1 MAIVGNNCMEGNMSK
16 TTGLEHAGNTA
27 NEQVTIYDIAKEAG
41 VSPSTVSR
49 ALSKPG
55 RLSAK
60 TEFKVR
66 QVAERLGYLTVSP
79 LEGRP
84 QLQSTGMIGAIAP
97 DCRNPFYA
105 SILYHLRN
113 ALNAHGYDLL
123 ILETSGEHAAS
134 KQTVARLTRIVDGLV
149 FLSSTMSEP
158 DLKRV
163 VMTRPSV
170 MINRSI
176 VGISSV
182 TCDPQRAIDTAV
194 RHLRETGHRSVSYLA
209 GNVNTWS
216 SETRRRL
223 IRTAAYRYDFVART
237 VRGFEITVEGGK
249 QAFEQY
255 IQRPTD
261 AVFAYND
268 RLAIGFMA
276 AARQAGM
283 RVPDDVSVIGFD
295 DIEESAAQ
303 AVPLST
309 IDQHTQVLGQQAAKA
324 LLDQL
329 ATETPRITNFTDSA
343 EYINR
348 ESVASSKR
356 STMKLGPYVDL
367 EKHNNV
373 ITLTML
379 SSQFNETIPR
389 IEAFMRTH
397 PGIAIDP
404 IEGHTQE
411 QTNALYWERAANNQ
425 SVPDLFNVERDKLPQ
440 FASTG
445 VLLDIG
451 TSQVEEKWSRLYTD
465 AAWQSSH
472 YAGHLYG
479 LPGDSGQTVMFY
491 RQDILDRYGLNVPT
505 TWEQFYEEGV
515 KLHQRNPNRWMGIID
530 TTDVQHY
537 LSFLRM
543 AHGKPWTVTGT
554 DSISFHLTDPAVK
567 KTVRFIQ
574 RCIDDGVL
582 KAEPIWDGR
591 YATPADGTF
600 ATFIYANWFG
610 KILASSYPAS
620 AGKWRVALPP
630 SFGAPDDVCTAE
642 IGGSVLTISTR
653 ISKKHQRAALQFA
666 HWFQTDPE
674 SVDLRPL
681 GGFSAT
687 QYFQGNPKIQ
697 SIIDPYFNQRIYK
710 VYVESANLLNRD
722 WDNLPFATR
731 LSTAYHD
738 SLVPSLV
745 PGGNSLDIIGQWA
758 DRLPE
763 YAKSQGFTVN

>member
-1 MAIVGNNCMEGNMSK
+1 MPKSRKMADGEG
-16 TTGLEHAGNTA
+16 AA

-66 QVAERLGYLTVSP
+66 QVAERLGYLTVNSV
-79 LEGRP
+79 EERP
-84 QLQSTGMIGAIAP
+84 VLQSTGMIGAIAP

-105 SILYHLRN
+105 SILYYLHN
-113 ALNAHGYDLL
+113 ALNEHSYDLL
-123 ILETSGEHAAS
+123 IPETSSEHATG
-134 KQTVARLTRIVDGLV
+134 KQTVAKLTRIVDGLV

-163 VMTRPSV
+163 VMTRPTV

-176 VGISSV
+176 TGISSV
-182 TCDPQRAIDTAV
+182 TCDPQRAIDVAV

-209 GNVNTWS
+209 GNANTWS

-223 IRTAAYRYDFVART
+223 IRTAAYRYNLVART
-237 VRGFEITVEGGK
+237 VRGFDITVAGGK

-255 IQRPTD
+255 LKRPTD

-283 RVPDDVSVIGFD
+283 RIPDDVSVIGFD
-295 DIEESAAQ
+295 NIEESSAQ

-324 LLDQL
+324 LLDQI
-329 ATETPRITNFTDSA
+329 ATESPRITSFTDSS
-343 EYINR
+343 EYIDR
-348 ESVASSKR
+348 ESVAPFKR

-367 EKHNNV
+367 KAHDNDI

-389 IEAFMRTH
+389 IEAFMRAH
-397 PGIAIDP
+397 PNIAIDP

-411 QTNALYWERAANNQ
+411 QTNALYWERVTNSQ

-440 FASTG
+440 FASAG

-451 TSQVEEKWSRLYTD
+451 TPQVERKWKRLYTD
-465 AAWQSSH
+465 AVWQSSH

-491 RQDILDRYGLNVPT
+491 RQDILDRYGLDVPT

-515 KLHQRNPNRWMGIID
+515 RLHQRNPNRWMGIID

-554 DSISFHLTDPAVK
+554 DSISFHLADSVIR

-591 YATPADGTF
+591 YAAPADGTF
-600 ATFIYANWFG
+600 ATLIYANWFG

-630 SFGAPDDVCTAE
+630 SFGEPNDVCTAE
-642 IGGSVLTISTR
+642 IGGSVLTVSAR
-653 ISKKHQRAALQFA
+653 ISKKRQRAALQFA
-666 HWFQTDPE
+666 HWFQTNPE

-687 QYFQGNPKIQ
+687 RYFQDNPKIL
-697 SIIDPYFNQRIYK
+697 STIDPYFNQRIYE
-710 VYVESANLLNRD
+710 VYVKSANLLNRD

-731 LSTAYHD
+731 LSATYHD

-745 PGGNSLDIIGQWA
+745 PGGGSLDVIDQWA
-758 DRLPE
+758 TRLPE
-763 YAKSQGFTVN
+763 YAKSQGFTVE

>member
-1 MAIVGNNCMEGNMSK
+1 M
-16 TTGLEHAGNTA
+16 TTSASASSTKPVQDR
-27 NEQVTIYDIAKEAG
+27 QVTIYDIAREAG

-66 QVAERLGYLTVSP
+66 QVAERLGYLAADPATR
-79 LEGRP
+79 RP
-84 QLQSTGMIGAIAP
+84 SLRSTSMIGVVVP

-105 SILYHLRN
+105 DILHCLRD
-113 ALNAHGYDLL
+113 ALRTHGYDLL
-123 ILETSGEHAAS
+123 MLESSSEYAAS
-134 KQTVARLTRIVDGLV
+134 KQTIAKLTRSVDGLV
-149 FLSSTMSEP
+149 FISSTMSEP

-163 VMTRPSV
+163 VMVRPTV

-176 VGISSV
+176 TGISSV
-182 TCDPQRAIDTAV
+182 TSDPQNAIDAAV
-194 RHLRETGHRSVSYLA
+194 RHLHETGHRSITYLA
-209 GNVNTWS
+209 GNANTWS
-216 SETRRRL
+216 SETRRRM
-223 IRTAAYRYDFVART
+223 IRTAAYRYDLSVRT
-237 VRGFEITVEGGK
+237 VRGFDITLDGGK
-249 QAFEQY
+249 QAFAQY
-255 IQRPTD
+255 LKHPTD

-268 RLAIGFMA
+268 QLAIGFIS
-276 AARQAGM
+276 AARRSGM
-283 RVPDDVSVIGFD
+283 RIPDDVSVIGFD
-295 DIEESAAQ
+295 NIEEAAAQ
-303 AVPLST
+303 SVPLST
-309 IDQHTQVLGQQAAKA
+309 IDQHAQILAKQAAKI
-324 LLDQL
+324 LLNEI
-329 ATETPRITNFTDSA
+329 AAEAPHTVNFTDSS
-343 EYINR
+343 EYIKR
-348 ESVASSKR
+348 ESVIASRR
-356 STMKLGPYVDL
+356 STMRLGPYVNLKERDDDT
-367 EKHNNV
+367 V
-373 ITLTML
+373 TLTML

-397 PGIAIDP
+397 PNIAIDP

-411 QTNALYWERAANNQ
+411 QTNALYWERVTNNR

-440 FASTG
+440 FAAAG

-451 TSQVEEKWSRLYTD
+451 APNVEEKWSGLYTD
-465 AAWQSSH
+465 AVWRASH

-491 RQDILDRYGLNVPT
+491 RQDIIDRYGLNVPT

-543 AHGKPWTVTGT
+543 AHGKPWTVTGS
-554 DSISFHLTDPAVK
+554 DSISFQLADPVIQ

-591 YATPADGTF
+591 YALPEDGTF

-620 AGKWRVALPP
+620 AGKWRVTLPP
-630 SFGAPDDVCTAE
+630 SFGTPDDVCTAE
-642 IGGSVLTISTR
+642 IGGSVLTISARTSR
-653 ISKKHQRAALQFA
+653 KRQRAALQFA
-666 HWFQTDPE
+666 HWFQTNPE

-687 QYFQGNPKIQ
+687 RYFQSNPKIL
-697 SIIDPYFNQRIYK
+697 SIVDPYFDQRIYE
-710 VYVESANLLNRD
+710 VYVKSANLLNRD
-722 WDNLPFATR
+722 WDNLPFATQ
-731 LSTAYHD
+731 LNTAYHD

-745 PGGNSLDIIGQWA
+745 PGGNSLDVIGQWA
-758 DRLPE
+758 IELPE
-763 YAKSQGFTVN
+763 YAESQGFTVE

>member
-1 MAIVGNNCMEGNMSK
+1 MAQSADASGVTPDQSK
-16 TTGLEHAGNTA
+16 
-27 NEQVTIYDIAKEAG
+27 QVTIYDIAKEAG

-66 QVAERLGYLTVSP
+66 QVAERLGYLMIDSVAK
-79 LEGRP
+79 RP
-84 QLQSTGMIGAIAP
+84 ALQSTGMIGAVVP

-105 SILYHLRN
+105 GILHHLRD
-113 ALNAHGYDLL
+113 ALHAHGYDLL
-123 ILETSGEHAAS
+123 ILESSSEHAAN
-134 KQTVARLTRIVDGLV
+134 KQTIAKLTRLVDGLV
-149 FLSSTMSEP
+149 FVSSTMSEP

-163 VMTRPSV
+163 VMVRPTV
-170 MINRSI
+170 IVNRSI
-176 VGISSV
+176 TGISSV
-182 TCDPQRAIDTAV
+182 TSDPQHAIDTAV
-194 RHLRETGHRSVSYLA
+194 RHLYETGHRSIAYLA
-209 GNVNTWS
+209 GNANTWS

-223 IRTAAYRYDFVART
+223 IRTATYRYDLSVRT
-237 VRGFEITVEGGK
+237 VRGFDITLDGGQ

-255 IQRPTD
+255 LKRPTD

-268 RLAIGFMA
+268 QLAIGFIS
-276 AARQAGM
+276 AARHAGM

-295 DIEESAAQ
+295 NIDEAAVQ
-303 AVPLST
+303 SVPLNT
-309 IDQHTQVLGQQAAKA
+309 IDQHTQSMGQQAARI
-324 LLDQL
+324 LLNEI
-329 ATETPRITNFTDSA
+329 ATETPHTVNFADPS
-343 EYINR
+343 EYIKR
-348 ESVASSKR
+348 ESVAASRR
-356 STMKLGPYVDL
+356 STMRLGPYVNLMERD
-367 EKHNNV
+367 NDT

-389 IEAFMRTH
+389 IEAFMRAY
-397 PGIAIDP
+397 PNIAIDP

-411 QTNALYWERAANNQ
+411 QTNALYWERITNNR

-440 FASTG
+440 FAAAG

-451 TSQVEEKWSRLYTD
+451 TPKVEEKWSKLYTD

-472 YAGHLYG
+472 YANHLYG

-491 RQDILDRYGLNVPT
+491 RQDILRRYDLAVPT

-543 AHGKPWTVTGT
+543 AHAKPWSVTGT
-554 DSISFHLTDPAVK
+554 NSIEFHLADRKVEE
-567 KTVRFIQ
+567 TVRFIQ

-591 YATPADGTF
+591 YASPADGTF
-600 ATFIYANWFG
+600 ATVIHANWFG
-610 KILASSYPAS
+610 KILTSSYPMS

-630 SFGAPDDVCTAE
+630 SFGSPNEVCTAE
-642 IGGSVLTISTR
+642 IGGSILTVSSR
-653 ISKKHQRAALQFA
+653 ISRKRQHAALQFA
-666 HWFQTDPE
+666 HWFQTNPV

-687 QYFQGNPKIQ
+687 KRFRDNPKIL
-697 SIIDPYFNQRIYK
+697 STIDPYFNQHIYK
-710 VYVESANLLNRD
+710 TYVESANLMNHD
-722 WDNLPFATR
+722 WDNLPFATQ

-738 SLVPSLV
+738 SLVPALA
-745 PGGNSLDIIGQWA
+745 PGGNSAEVIEQWA
-758 DRLPE
+758 SALPE
-763 YAKSQGFTVN
+763 YARSQGFTVA

>member
-1 MAIVGNNCMEGNMSK
+1 MVLTADTS
-16 TTGLEHAGNTA
+16 NTKSSQDR
-27 NEQVTIYDIAKEAG
+27 QVTIYDIAREAG

-66 QVAERLGYLTVSP
+66 QVAENLGYLTADPAARHPS
-79 LEGRP
+79 
-84 QLQSTGMIGAIAP
+84 LQSTSMIGAIVP

-105 SILYHLRN
+105 DILHYLRN
-113 ALNAHGYDLL
+113 ALRFHGYDLL
-123 ILETSGEHAAS
+123 TLESSSEYTAS
-134 KQTVARLTRIVDGLV
+134 KQTIAKLTRSVDGLV
-149 FLSSTMSEP
+149 FISSTMSEP
-158 DLKRV
+158 DLRRV
-163 VMTRPSV
+163 VMVRPTV

-176 VGISSV
+176 TGISSV
-182 TCDPQRAIDTAV
+182 ASDPQHAIDAAV
-194 RHLRETGHRSVSYLA
+194 RHLHETGHRSITYLA
-209 GNVNTWS
+209 GNANTWS
-216 SETRRRL
+216 SETRRRM
-223 IRTAAYRYDFVART
+223 IRTAAYRYDLSVRT
-237 VRGFEITVEGGK
+237 VRGFDIALDGGR
-249 QAFEQY
+249 QAFAQY
-255 IQRPTD
+255 LKHPTD

-268 RLAIGFMA
+268 QLAIGFIS
-276 AARQAGM
+276 AARRSGM
-283 RVPDDVSVIGFD
+283 RIPDDVSVIGFD
-295 DIEESAAQ
+295 NIEEAAAQ
-303 AVPLST
+303 SVPLNT
-309 IDQHTQVLGQQAAKA
+309 IDQHAQILAKQAARI
-324 LLDQL
+324 LLNEI
-329 ATETPRITNFTDSA
+329 AAEAPHTVNFADSS
-343 EYINR
+343 EYVKR
-348 ESVASSKR
+348 ESVIASRR
-356 STMKLGPYVDL
+356 STMRLGPYVNLKERDDDT
-367 EKHNNV
+367 V
-373 ITLTML
+373 TLTML

-389 IEAFMRTH
+389 IEAFMRAH
-397 PGIAIDP
+397 PNIAIDP

-411 QTNALYWERAANNQ
+411 QTNALYWERVTNNR

-440 FASTG
+440 FAAAG

-451 TSQVEEKWSRLYTD
+451 APNVEEKWSKLYAD
-465 AAWQSSH
+465 AIWRASH

-491 RQDILDRYGLNVPT
+491 RQDIIDRYDLNVPT

-515 KLHQRNPNRWMGIID
+515 KLHRRNPNRWMGIID

-554 DSISFHLTDPAVK
+554 DSISFQLTDPVIQ
-567 KTVRFIQ
+567 KTARFIQ

-591 YATPADGTF
+591 YALPPDGAF

-620 AGKWRVALPP
+620 AGKWRVTLPP

-642 IGGSVLTISTR
+642 IGGSVLTISARTSR
-653 ISKKHQRAALQFA
+653 KRQRAALQFA
-666 HWFQTDPE
+666 HWFQTNPE

-687 QYFQGNPKIQ
+687 RYFQSNPKIL
-697 SIIDPYFNQRIYK
+697 SAVDPYFDQRIYA
-710 VYVESANLLNRD
+710 VYVKSANLLNRD
-722 WDNLPFATR
+722 WDNLPFATQ
-731 LSTAYHD
+731 LNAAYHD

-745 PGGNSLDIIGQWA
+745 PGGNSLDVIGQWA
-758 DRLPE
+758 TELPE
-763 YAKSQGFTVN
+763 YARSQGFTVE

>member
-1 MAIVGNNCMEGNMSK
+1 MAQSEDASSGASDHNR
-16 TTGLEHAGNTA
+16 
-27 NEQVTIYDIAKEAG
+27 QVTIYDIAKEAG

-66 QVAERLGYLTVSP
+66 QVAERLGYLMIDSVTK
-79 LEGRP
+79 RP
-84 QLQSTGMIGAIAP
+84 SVQSTGMIGAVVP

-105 SILYHLRN
+105 GILHYLRDS
-113 ALNAHGYDLL
+113 LHTQGYDLL
-123 ILETSGEHAAS
+123 ILESSSKHAAS
-134 KQTVARLTRIVDGLV
+134 KQTIAKLTRLVDGLV
-149 FLSSTMSEP
+149 FVSSTMSEP

-163 VMTRPSV
+163 VMVRPTV
-170 MINRSI
+170 MINRS
-176 VGISSV
+176 VTGISSV
-182 TCDPQRAIDTAV
+182 TSDPQHAIDSAV
-194 RHLRETGHRSVSYLA
+194 RHLYETGHRSIAYLT
-209 GNVNTWS
+209 GNANTWS

-223 IRTAAYRYDFVART
+223 IRTAAYRYDLSVRT
-237 VRGFEITVEGGK
+237 VRGFDITLNGGQ
-249 QAFEQY
+249 QAFSQY
-255 IQRPTD
+255 LKRPTD

-268 RLAIGFMA
+268 QLAIGFIS
-276 AARQAGM
+276 AARHAGM

-295 DIEESAAQ
+295 NIDESAVQ
-303 AVPLST
+303 SVPLNT
-309 IDQHTQVLGQQAAKA
+309 IDQHTQTLGQQAAKM
-324 LLDQL
+324 LLNEI
-329 ATETPRITNFTDSA
+329 ATETPHIVNFADSS
-343 EYINR
+343 EYIKR
-348 ESVASSKR
+348 ESVAASRR
-356 STMKLGPYVDL
+356 STMRLGPYVNLKERD
-367 EKHNNV
+367 NDTV
-373 ITLTML
+373 TLTML
-379 SSQFNETIPR
+379 SSQFNETISR
-389 IEAFMRTH
+389 IEAFMRAY
-397 PGIAIDP
+397 PNIAIDP

-411 QTNALYWERAANNQ
+411 QTNALYWERVTNNR
-425 SVPDLFNVERDKLPQ
+425 SVPDVFNVERDKLPQ
-440 FASTG
+440 FAAAG

-451 TSQVEEKWSRLYTD
+451 TPKVEEKWSKLYND
-465 AAWQSSH
+465 ASWQSSH
-472 YAGHLYG
+472 YAGRLYG
-479 LPGDSGQTVMFY
+479 LPGDAGQTVMFY
-491 RQDILDRYGLNVPT
+491 RQDILRRYDLAVPA

-554 DSISFHLTDPAVK
+554 DSISFHLADPVIR

-591 YATPADGTF
+591 YAAPADGTF
-600 ATFIYANWFG
+600 ATLIYANWFG

-630 SFGAPDDVCTAE
+630 SFGDPNDVCTAE
-642 IGGSVLTISTR
+642 IGGSVLTVSAR
-653 ISKKHQRAALQFA
+653 ISKKRQRAALQFA
-666 HWFQTDPE
+666 HWFQTNPE

-687 QYFQGNPKIQ
+687 RYFQDNPKIL
-697 SIIDPYFNQRIYK
+697 STVDPYFNQRIYE
-710 VYVESANLLNRD
+710 VYVKSANLLNRD

-731 LSTAYHD
+731 LSAAYHD

-745 PGGNSLDIIGQWA
+745 PGGGSLDVIDQWA
-758 DRLPE
+758 TRLPE
-763 YAKSQGFTVN
+763 YAKSQGFTVE